1 MSSKQERKI
10 HKMEVKKFDNKV
22 KKEPKLRYSEVFY
35 SVQGEG
41 RWVGVP
47 SVFLRT
53 FGCNFECA
61 GFGQPR
67 DNIIAK
73 DSMPYLIDERADPEH
88 PDAYKSMEELPV
100 TPIGCDSSAS
110 WSMKY
115 KHLQRTE
122 TVSEVIDNILSLIP
136 NRTFQGRHGEDIH
149 LVITGGEPLLGWQ
162 RVWPTLIDRLHK
174 EHGLYNV
181 TFETNGSKDVIEPMI
196 EYFNSDGKDVHVT
209 WSTSPKLSI
218 SAELLENTLKP
229 ECLLTMNKVE
239 NSFLYNKFVVRDMID
254 FDEVDMFVKAYKD
267 AGVVIDSVYCMPEGA
282 TFEQQEL
289 TEKDVAEACM
299 QTGYKFSPRLHINL
313 FGNAWGT

>member
-1 MSSKQERKI
+1 MNTYKEEIMIEAKTYNS
-10 HKMEVKKFDNKV
+10 KV
-22 KKEPKLRYSEVFY
+22 KKEPKLRYSEAFY

-47 SVFLRT
+47 SIFLRT

-67 DNIIAK
+67 GDIIAK
-73 DSMPYLIDERADPEH
+73 ESMPYLTDERADKDH
-88 PDAYKSMEELPV
+88 PDAYKSIEDLPV

-110 WSMKY
+110 WAAKY
-115 KHLQRTE
+115 KHLQMTKS
-122 TVSEVIDNILSLIP
+122 VSEVINHIISLLP
-136 NRTFQGRHGEDIH
+136 NGTFQGRHGEDIH

-162 RVWPTLIDRLHK
+162 RVWPDLIDRLHK
-174 EHGLYNV
+174 EFGLFNV
-181 TFETNGSKDVIEPMI
+181 TFETNGSKHCEDNMT
-196 EYFNSDGKDVHVT
+196 EYFNSEGKDVHVT

-218 SAELLENTLKP
+218 SAETLEDTLKP
-229 ECLLTMNKVE
+229 DALVSMNNVT
-239 NSFLYNKFVVRDMID
+239 NSYLYNKFVVRDKID
-254 FDEVDMFVKAYKD
+254 FDEVDMYVDAYKK
-267 AGVVIDSVYCMPEGA
+267 AGVKLDAIYCMPEGA

-299 QTGYKFSPRLHINL
+299 ETGYKFSPRLHISL

>member
-1 MSSKQERKI
+1 MNTYKEEI
-10 HKMEVKKFDNKV
+10 MIEAKKFNSKV
-22 KKEPKLRYSEVFY
+22 KKEPKLRYSEAFY

-47 SVFLRT
+47 SLFLRT

-67 DNIIAK
+67 GDIIAK
-73 DSMPYLIDERADPEH
+73 ESMPYLLDERADKNH
-88 PDAYKSMEELPV
+88 PDAYKSIEDLPV

-110 WSMKY
+110 WAMKY
-115 KHLQRTE
+115 KHLQMTKS
-122 TVSEVIDNILSLIP
+122 VSDVINHITSLLP
-136 NRTFQGRHGEDIH
+136 NGTFQGRHGEDIH

-162 RVWPTLIDRLHK
+162 RVWPDLIQKLHT
-174 EHGLYNV
+174 EYGLVNV
-181 TFETNGSKDVIEPMI
+181 TFETNGSKDCNDNMI
-196 EYFNSDGKDVHVT
+196 EYFNGDGKGVHVT
-209 WSTSPKLSI
+209 WSTSPKLAI
-218 SAELLENTLKP
+218 SGETREATLHP
-229 ECLLTMNKVE
+229 ECLVTMNKVT

-254 FDEVDMFVKAYKD
+254 FDEVDEYVDAYKK
-267 AGVVIDSVYCMPEGA
+267 AGVQIDSIFCMPEGA

-299 QTGYKFSPRLHINL
+299 ETGYKFSPRLHINL